1 MHVRYCVN
9 CEEEF
14 RPEILRCSDCG
25 GDLEDRY
32 EEEDGA
38 GGSSAA
44 RDETAA
50 PEVPVP
56 TDDYQPVFDCLDSA
70 SLKQAADC
78 LAAAGV
84 PFRASGSSSGFRL
97 LVRKADESAAGAA
110 LQGRE
115 GTLAVVDDSLP
126 SVSPEGGPCP
136 ACGASVPAGGL
147 ECPGCGLVVGA
158 VPARCD
164 ECGAPLGS
172 ADARCPMCHP
182 PGG

>member
-1 MHVRYCVN
+1 MHTRYCVN
-9 CEEEF
+9 CEQEF

-32 EEEDGA
+32 EEEDGEWPERANA
-38 GGSSAA
+38 G
-44 RDETAA
+44 D
-50 PEVPVP
+50 PEVPEP
-56 TDDYQPVFDCLDSA
+56 LDDYKPVFACLDSA

-84 PFRASGSSSGFRL
+84 PFRASGSSTGFRL

-115 GTLAVVDDSLP
+115 GTLAVVDDSQP

-136 ACGASVPAGGL
+136 ACGATVPAGVL
-147 ECPGCGLVVGA
+147 ECPECALVVGA
-158 VPARCD
+158 EAARCD
-164 ECGAPLGS
+164 SCGSSLGPADIQCPVCRAPEG
-172 ADARCPMCHP
+172 
-182 PGG
+182 

>member
-32 EEEDGA
+32 EEEDGERPQRPDA
-38 GGSSAA
+38 G
-44 RDETAA
+44 D
-50 PEVPVP
+50 PEVPEP
-56 TDDYQPVFDCLDSA
+56 PDDYRPVFDCLDSA

-84 PFRASGSSSGFRL
+84 PFRASGSSTGFRL

-115 GTLAVVDDSLP
+115 GTLAVVDDSQP

-136 ACGASVPAGGL
+136 ACGASVPGDVL

-164 ECGAPLGS
+164 ECGAPLGP
-172 ADARCPMCHP
+172 ADAQCSVCHP